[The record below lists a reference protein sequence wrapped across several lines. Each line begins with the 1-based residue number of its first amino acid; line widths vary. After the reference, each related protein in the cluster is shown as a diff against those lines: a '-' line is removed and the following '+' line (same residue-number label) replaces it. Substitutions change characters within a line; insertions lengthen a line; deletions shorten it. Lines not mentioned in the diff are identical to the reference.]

1 MLLVKFLALTLDQN
15 TICSQ
20 NFPAKTHVKISMP
33 SVQEL
38 FAANIAV
45 EQEIIVPAIM
55 IALFIYDVQ
64 QHKLSR
70 SRVATK
76 R

>member
-1 MLLVKFLALTLDQN
+1 
-15 TICSQ
+15 
-20 NFPAKTHVKISMP
+20 MP